1 MAPRA
6 AAQKG
11 TLQFEAKITPSSGVQ
26 EPVRSFPF
34 YLLSKSYADIEKEAT
49 SDLPAPNMDKFIDSL
64 EVSKQMKAWMKANH
78 WVNLTGED
86 FHKKIKVDDV
96 MNVPEFFTAYVERM
110 AGDQTVAF
118 PTPKYKLEDKTKDP
132 AKYERLVKSYHDAI
146 RAFIIADPGSTDGI
160 ELGLE
165 DINPGHKWD
174 VLSAKTGDEV
184 NRETMDLAQGKYLV
198 ARTETDL
205 QGQGSIRGIAPGNY
219 WLSTL
224 NITADAGDTR
234 ERWDVPVTVG
244 ANPNNFV
251 ALSNINAV
259 RPAHVVNP

>member
-1 MAPRA
+1 M
-6 AAQKG
+6 
-11 TLQFEAKITPSSGVQ
+11 
-26 EPVRSFPF
+26 RSFPF
-34 YLLSKSYADIEKEAT
+34 YLLSKSFADIEKEAAL
-49 SDLPAPNMDKFIDSL
+49 DLPAPNMDKFIDSL
-64 EVSKQMKAWMKANH
+64 EVSKQLKAWMKANH
-78 WVNLTGED
+78 WVNLVGED

-132 AKYERLVKSYHDAI
+132 AKYDRLVKQYHDAI
-146 RAFIIADPGSTDGI
+146 RAFIIADPSSTDGM

-165 DINPGHKWD
+165 DVNPGHKWD
-174 VLSAKTGDEV
+174 VLSAKSTEEA
-184 NRETMDLAQGKYLV
+184 NRETMDLAQAKYLV

-205 QGQGSIRGIAPGNY
+205 QGQGTIRGIAPGNY

-224 NITADAGDTR
+224 NIAATAGDTR
-234 ERWDVPVTVG
+234 ERWDVAVTVG
-244 ANPNNFV
+244 ASPNNYV

-259 RPAHVVNP
+259 RPAHVAAP